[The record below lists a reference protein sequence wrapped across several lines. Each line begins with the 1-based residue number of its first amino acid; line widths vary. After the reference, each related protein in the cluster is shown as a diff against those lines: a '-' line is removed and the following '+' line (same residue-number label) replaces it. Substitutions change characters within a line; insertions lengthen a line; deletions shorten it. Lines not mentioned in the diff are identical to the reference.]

1 MGSFLG
7 AFGGL
12 LLRGGAMLYKCIWY
26 GCDKVWGEPEPGV
39 SGYSHGLC
47 SPHARLAFASAFR
60 KQQIRE
66 GNPDCYLRCF
76 GYCHQHWC
84 TFHPI
89 CPIEN
94 PGPENMAEL
103 KLRLKARSQSDNL
116 PNGE

>member
-1 MGSFLG
+1 
-7 AFGGL
+7 
-12 LLRGGAMLYKCIWY
+12 MLYKCIWH

-76 GYCHQHWC
+76 GYCDRNWC

-94 PGPENMAEL
+94 PGPENMEEL
-103 KLRLKARSQSDNL
+103 KLRLEKRSRSDDL
-116 PNGE
+116 PHEE

>member
-1 MGSFLG
+1 
-7 AFGGL
+7 
-12 LLRGGAMLYKCIWY
+12 MLYKCIWH
-26 GCDKVWGEPEPGV
+26 GCDKVWGDPEPGV

-76 GYCHQHWC
+76 GYCDRHWC
-84 TFHPI
+84 TFYPI

-94 PGPENMAEL
+94 PGPENMEEL
-103 KLRLKARSQSDNL
+103 KLRLEARGQSGDSDN
-116 PNGE
+116 GE